1 MEPAQRRGDLFLDL
15 LEAVQLSGII
25 DRFQGDA
32 GRGNLIDAMLQQQ
45 IVSGNRE
52 LAEELADRAEIIEVP
67 EGEAII
73 SQGGNDSDLFL
84 IVSGSFRIIV
94 NGRDVA
100 SRGRG
105 DLVGEMVLVEPS
117 QRRSADVV
125 AAETGL
131 VAKIT
136 HAEVT
141 DVASRHP
148 DIYRV
153 IARTLARRLLERNKL
168 VGQHREKIRVFI
180 ICSVEALAVGRII
193 ENAFEHD
200 DFVVRLWT
208 NDVFKVA
215 SYALE
220 SLETEVDDSDF
231 AIAIAHSDDVTL
243 FRDQEWP
250 APRDNVIFELGL
262 FMGRLGRNRAILME
276 PREEKVKLPSD
287 LTGVT
292 TIPYS
297 YEPGKD
303 AAALMAPAC
312 NTLRDHIQE
321 WGPFNG

>member
-1 MEPAQRRGDLFLDL
+1 MSRLIE
-15 LEAVQLSGII
+15 
-25 DRFQGDA
+25 RFQGDT
-32 GRGNLIDAMLQQQ
+32 GRANLTDAMLQQQ

-52 LAEELADRAEIIEVP
+52 LAEELADRAEILEIT

-73 SQGGNDSDLFL
+73 RQGGDDNDLYL
-84 IVSGSFRIIV
+84 IIGGNFGIII
-94 NGRDVA
+94 NGREVA

-105 DLVGEMVLVEPS
+105 DHVGEMVVVEPS

-125 AAETGL
+125 AKEAAL
-131 VAKIT
+131 VAKLSYADIC
-136 HAEVT
+136 
-141 DVASRHP
+141 DIASRHS

-153 IARTLARRLLERNKL
+153 IAKTLARRLLERNKQ
-168 VGQHREKIRVFI
+168 VGQHREKVRVFI
-180 ICSVEALAVGRII
+180 ICSVEALGVARII
-193 ENAFEHD
+193 ENAFAHD

-231 AIAIAHSDDVTL
+231 AIAIAHTDDVAL
-243 FRDQEWP
+243 VRDQEWP

-262 FMGRLGRNRAILME
+262 FMGRLGRKRAILME

-287 LTGVT
+287 LTGIT

-303 AAALMAPAC
+303 AAAIMAPAC
-312 NTLRDHIQE
+312 NMLRDHIADL
-321 WGPFNG
+321 GPFNG

>member
-1 MEPAQRRGDLFLDL
+1 MSRLTE
-15 LEAVQLSGII
+15 
-25 DRFQGDA
+25 RFQGDV

-52 LAEELADRAEIIEVP
+52 LAEELADRAEIIEVA
-67 EGEAII
+67 ESEAII
-73 SQGGNDSDLFL
+73 AQGGDDNDLFL
-84 IVSGSFRIIV
+84 IVAGSFRIVV
-94 NGRDVA
+94 NSRDVA

-105 DLVGEMVLVEPS
+105 DHVGEMVVVEPT

-125 AAETGL
+125 ATEAAL
-131 VAKIT
+131 VAKVA
-136 HAEVT
+136 HADIT
-141 DVASRHP
+141 DVASRYP

-153 IARTLARRLLERNKL
+153 IAKTLARRLLERNKQ
-168 VGQHREKIRVFI
+168 VGQHREKVRVFI
-180 ICSVEALAVGRII
+180 ICSVEALAVARII
-193 ENAFEHD
+193 ENAFAHD

-215 SYALE
+215 SYALD

-231 AIAIAHSDDVTL
+231 AIAIAHTDDVTL
-243 FRDQEWP
+243 VRDQEWP

-262 FMGRLGRNRAILME
+262 FMGRLGRKRAILME

-287 LTGVT
+287 LTGIT

-303 AAALMAPAC
+303 AAAIMAPAC
-312 NTLRDHIQE
+312 NMLRDHIADL
-321 WGPFNG
+321 GPFNG

>member
-1 MEPAQRRGDLFLDL
+1 MSRLTE
-15 LEAVQLSGII
+15 
-25 DRFQGDA
+25 RFQGDA

-52 LAEELADRAEIIEVP
+52 LAEELADRAEIIEVA
-67 EGEAII
+67 ESEAII
-73 SQGGNDSDLFL
+73 AQGGDDNDLFL
-84 IVSGSFRIIV
+84 IVAGSFRIVV

-105 DLVGEMVLVEPS
+105 DHVGEMVVVEPT

-125 AAETGL
+125 ATEAAL
-131 VAKIT
+131 VAKVA
-136 HAEVT
+136 HADIT
-141 DVASRHP
+141 DVASRYP

-153 IARTLARRLLERNKL
+153 IAKTLARRLLERNKQ
-168 VGQHREKIRVFI
+168 VGQHREKVRVFI
-180 ICSVEALAVGRII
+180 ICSVEALAVARII
-193 ENAFEHD
+193 ENAFAHD

-215 SYALE
+215 SYALD

-231 AIAIAHSDDVTL
+231 AIAIAHTDDVTL
-243 FRDQEWP
+243 VRDQEWP

-262 FMGRLGRNRAILME
+262 FMGRLGRKRAILME

-287 LTGVT
+287 LTGIT

-303 AAALMAPAC
+303 AAAIMAPAC
-312 NTLRDHIQE
+312 NMLRDHIADL
-321 WGPFNG
+321 GPFNG

>member
-1 MEPAQRRGDLFLDL
+1 M
-15 LEAVQLSGII
+15 SGLVG
-25 DRFQGDA
+25 RFQGDA
-32 GRGNLIDAMLQQQ
+32 GRRNLIDAMLHQQ
-45 IVSGNRE
+45 IVLGNRD
-52 LAEELADRAEIIEVP
+52 LAEELANCGELVEVAES
-67 EGEAII
+67 EAII
-73 SQGGNDSDLFL
+73 SQGGDDNDLFL
-84 IVSGSFRIIV
+84 IVAGSFRIVV

-105 DLVGEMVLVEPS
+105 DHVGEMVVVEPS

-125 AAETGL
+125 ATELSL
-131 VAKIT
+131 VVKLT
-136 HAEVT
+136 HD
-141 DVASRHP
+141 DVSDLASRYP

-153 IARTLARRLLERNKL
+153 IAKTLARRLLERNKL

-193 ENAFEHD
+193 ENAFAHD

-220 SLETEVDDSDF
+220 SLETEVDNSDF
-231 AIAIAHSDDVTL
+231 AIAIAHTDDVTL

-262 FMGRLGRNRAILME
+262 FMGRLGRKRAILME
-276 PREEKVKLPSD
+276 PREKKVKLPSD
-287 LTGVT
+287 LSGITS
-292 TIPYS
+292 IPYS

-312 NTLRDHIQE
+312 NALRSHIVE